1 MLVVIHRDDVFKTVD
16 VAAIEAIQRHLAEA
30 F

>member
-1 MLVVIHRDDVFKTVD
+1 MLAVVHRDNVFKTVD